1 MNSIWNMDLF
11 CEGQIQKINQS
22 AVSHQHTIRDN
33 SVSKLQPQI
42 HTVQSVSKIIVAVTL
57 IKRTREICLD

>member
-22 AVSHQHTIRDN
+22 AVSHQHKIRDS
-33 SVSKLQPQI
+33 SVSQLQPQI
-42 HTVQSVSKIIVAVTL
+42 HTVQSVSETIVAVTL